1 MELCPED
8 SNVVEIVQKYRA
20 LYMKPRVHSVVA
32 SVIKLP

>member
-20 LYMKPRVHSVVA
+20 LCTQTTVHFVVA
-32 SVIKLP
+32 TEIKLP